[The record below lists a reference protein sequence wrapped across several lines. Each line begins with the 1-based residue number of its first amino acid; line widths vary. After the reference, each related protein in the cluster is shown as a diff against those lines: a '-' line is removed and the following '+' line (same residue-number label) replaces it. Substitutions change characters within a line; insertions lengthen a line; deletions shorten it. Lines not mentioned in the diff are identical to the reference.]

1 MIIIIRFA
9 ENNVL
14 GTIYIN
20 FVAGLGD
27 LMVHLTLFVY
37 YS

>member
-14 GTIYIN
+14 ASIYIN
-20 FVAGLGD
+20 FGGGQGGLHVSPYIG
-27 LMVHLTLFVY
+27 
-37 YS
+37 